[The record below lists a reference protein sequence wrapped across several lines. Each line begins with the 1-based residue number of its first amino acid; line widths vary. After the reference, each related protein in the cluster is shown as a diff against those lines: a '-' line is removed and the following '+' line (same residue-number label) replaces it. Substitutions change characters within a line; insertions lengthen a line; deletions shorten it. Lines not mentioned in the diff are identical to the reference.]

1 MKQVGFFWLFNSLT
15 SRLDQ
20 HVTSPWG
27 SSLLSCKYVLRTDS
41 LISRR
46 VSFWSNTKLSPL
58 IFKEMYRGK
67 RREFPIGSWGWKGE
81 LTFFFSPS
89 SFPLFNSCTL
99 PPLPVRIRETIPFS
113 LIPISHPTYWFHL
126 FDEKFDFRFFFL
138 RNAPIT
144 LGRRHLSDPRMIL
157 TTMETPLAHLPRS
170 HPAAVSVTV

>member
-99 PPLPVRIRETIPFS
+99 PPLPVRIRKTIPF
-113 LIPISHPTYWFHL
+113 LCIDFL
-126 FDEKFDFRFFFL
+126 FLSSPVKRKVRFRFFFL

-144 LGRRHLSDPRMIL
+144 QGRRHLSDPRMIL